1 MRLSK
6 SSAYKFI
13 AINIYIKKESNLRLS
28 SIMRN
33 QGENGV
39 NPTQSK
45 HEEIKK
51 ILAKISDIEKRKIT
65 EKKINKIKFGS
76 LKRPTILKIVT
87 LKTYID
93 SNYYIF
99 RNERGNNYQF

>member
-65 EKKINKIKFGS
+65 EKKNQQNQIWFFE
-76 LKRPTILKIVT
+76 
-87 LKTYID
+87 KT
-93 SNYYIF
+93 
-99 RNERGNNYQF
+99 NNIENSYTENLH

>member
-1 MRLSK
+1 
-6 SSAYKFI
+6 
-13 AINIYIKKESNLRLS
+13 
-28 SIMRN
+28 MRN

-65 EKKINKIKFGS
+65 EKKNQQNQIWFFE
-76 LKRPTILKIVT
+76 
-87 LKTYID
+87 KT
-93 SNYYIF
+93 
-99 RNERGNNYQF
+99 NNIENSYTENLH